1 MEGPIASFASGYSRF
16 TACAI
21 TWLAEWRSAASPF
34 SSFAVKIFKVQS
46 EARTVRR
53 SIVSPLTSPTQAIRP
68 KPSLTSFATCKMDMD
83 CEYSF
88 TLPSFNVIFIFFFL
102 PFLLSSH
109 RSPYLARIKKR
120 PLPSD
125 SHTGQGTISSC
136 QIAVPPPLAVCNDI
150 HPP

>member
-1 MEGPIASFASGYSRF
+1 MEGPMASFASGYSLF

-68 KPSLTSFATCKMDMD
+68 KPSLRSFATCKMDMD

-88 TLPSFNVIFIFFFL
+88 TLPSFNVIFIF
-102 PFLLSSH
+102 LSSFPLFFP
-109 RSPYLARIKKR
+109 SVSLLGKNKKR

-136 QIAVPPPLAVCNDI
+136 QIAVPPPLAVL
-150 HPP
+150 